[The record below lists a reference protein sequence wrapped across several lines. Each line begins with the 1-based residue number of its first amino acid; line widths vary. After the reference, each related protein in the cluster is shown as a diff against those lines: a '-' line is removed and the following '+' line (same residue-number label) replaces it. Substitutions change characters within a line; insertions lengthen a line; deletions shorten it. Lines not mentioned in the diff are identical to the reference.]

1 MTSDPAAT
9 DPRALDPAADR
20 APESPRGTPA
30 LLACLALAHGLSDG
44 SAGWLLAGLPVRQPL
59 AAVTGMVLLYN
70 GLAFGLQPAFGWLLD
85 RRGKMAGAL
94 VGSLLLMAAALGLG
108 GQPWTAVALAGLA
121 SGWFHVAAGA
131 LSLRATPR
139 RALGPGVFAAP
150 GVLGLA
156 LGGWAALRGVDA
168 RPLLLPALAGMAVL
182 AWIAA
187 RRTRMDQALRQP
199 ELALTEAKSAGQA
212 NAAEDAD
219 DPAGVGPPLL
229 DDHDLLM
236 LLLLS
241 AIALRSAIWTLADI
255 AWQGRGSGL
264 LAIALAA
271 AVGKLAGGWL
281 ADKVGWR
288 RWTLG
293 AALAAVPLLVWGG
306 RRLWTLLPGIALLQ
320 SSTPV
325 MLAVVAR
332 RLPARPAL
340 ASGLVLG
347 LAILLGGLTARG
359 LPADLAWPR
368 AALPLGI
375 GLLLLLAVG
384 LARATPGATESDSHE
399 IAAGS
404 RGEADQVRCVLDPCN
419 DC

>member
-1 MTSDPAAT
+1 MSHRPVLI
-9 DPRALDPAADR
+9 PR
-20 APESPRGTPA
+20 TPTT

-44 SAGWLLAGLPVRQPL
+44 SAGWLLAMLPTRQPL

-85 RRGKMAGAL
+85 RRGKMARAL
-94 VGSLLLMAAALGLG
+94 VGSLLLMAGALSLG
-108 GQPWTAVALAGLA
+108 GRPWAAVALAGLA

-156 LGGWAALRGVDA
+156 LGGWAGLRGVDA
-168 RPLLLPALAGMAVL
+168 RPLLLPALAAIAAL

-187 RRTRMDQALRQP
+187 RRTCVDQVAPQAADTQSNSQSDGMAVGQAL
-199 ELALTEAKSAGQA
+199 AVVDGVAEAK
-212 NAAEDAD
+212 
-219 DPAGVGPPLL
+219 DPAGAGPPLL

-236 LLLLS
+236 LVLLS
-241 AIALRSAIWTLADI
+241 AVALRSAIWTLADM
-255 AWQGRGSGL
+255 AWQGHGSGL

-271 AVGKLAGGWL
+271 ALGKLVGGWL
-281 ADKVGWR
+281 ADRVGWR

-293 AALAAVPLLVWGG
+293 AALAAVPLIGWGG

-325 MLAVVAR
+325 MLAAVAR
-332 RLPARPAL
+332 RLPGRAGPPWPA
-340 ASGLVLG
+340 ASCW
-347 LAILLGGLTARG
+347 
-359 LPADLAWPR
+359 AWPSSW
-368 AALPLGI
+368 AA
-375 GLLLLLAVG
+375 
-384 LARATPGATESDSHE
+384 
-399 IAAGS
+399 
-404 RGEADQVRCVLDPCN
+404 
-419 DC
+419 